1 MKFMQ
6 WIDKYIPEGMELV
19 YLKKA
24 GLTKNMITIWRRG
37 KSKPTCLPIIY
48 LSMVISKEQNI
59 DYKTV
64 VVEGIKSAGAI
75 NG

>member
-1 MKFMQ
+1 MNFMQ
-6 WIDKYIPEGMELV
+6 WIKKHIPPGMELV

-48 LSMVISKEQNI
+48 LSMVISIEQDK

-64 VVEGIKSAGAI
+64 VVEGIKSAGAT